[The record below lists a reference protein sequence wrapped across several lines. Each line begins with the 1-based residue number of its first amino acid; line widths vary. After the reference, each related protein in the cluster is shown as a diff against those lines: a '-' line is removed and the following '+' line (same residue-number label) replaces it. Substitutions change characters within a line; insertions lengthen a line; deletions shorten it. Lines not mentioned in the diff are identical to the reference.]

1 MHPQCAPNARPNTTQ
16 DGLPFGH
23 AVLRHIQSAAV
34 ANRADVA
41 QLAFWW
47 TNACHLRGFLQSLN
61 LVMPHDEGEEV
72 QLHWAAQ
79 VRAGG
84 GGGGC
89 ARL

>member
-1 MHPQCAPNARPNTTQ
+1 MHTNPANSCPNQTTLATQ

-34 ANRADVA
+34 ANRADVM

-61 LVMPHDEGEEV
+61 LVMPQDE
-72 QLHWAAQ
+72 
-79 VRAGG
+79 VRTRACGLGSGG
-84 GGGGC
+84 
-89 ARL
+89 AKA